1 MKNMLDKQ
9 NNEENLL
16 EDPENS
22 IESREDISTE
32 ESVFE
37 EVLRESEEEISCE
50 PEAENTD
57 DSEDITCENTDT
69 DTNSTPEYEA
79 RDNNADGEESL
90 ENADTDKDGE
100 REEIL
105 HDINSVAT
113 DISLDSYE
121 SNAEKAEEA
130 TTVNAVRS
138 TIKSKAQQILT
149 TEKMVGIGIFS
160 ALAFVASLFV
170 RFPVQF
176 LTFDAKDAVITI
188 AAFVYGPLS
197 AVLISLIVAFI
208 EMITVSTTMWYGFL
222 MNFASSAIFSVTAS
236 IIYRKKRNLNGAIIS
251 LYSAIAATVGI
262 MVLLN
267 IFITPLYFGLPVA
280 APMVMEML
288 PTLLLPFNFAKALMN
303 SAIVMLIY
311 KPVVTALKRLGI
323 VKTHGGSSAMTFNR
337 TTKIILAL
345 GAVGLVLSIAIF
357 IILVL

>member
-1 MKNMLDKQ
+1 MENTINKN
-9 NNEENLL
+9 NSEENVI
-16 EDPENS
+16 ENTVPECDE
-22 IESREDISTE
+22 IIE
-32 ESVFE
+32 ESV
-37 EVLRESEEEISCE
+37 LEEIKREADEADLDENSDTDGE
-50 PEAENTD
+50 GSFDEAEADEPIAEDIPEAE
-57 DSEDITCENTDT
+57 
-69 DTNSTPEYEA
+69 EA
-79 RDNNADGEESL
+79 SKSGEE
-90 ENADTDKDGE
+90 EPAPQGEEPTEEPDK
-100 REEIL
+100 
-105 HDINSVAT
+105 
-113 DISLDSYE
+113 
-121 SNAEKAEEA
+121 EKTEVSPAPI
-130 TTVNAVRS
+130 V
-138 TIKSKAQQILT
+138 SKKTKTMIT

-160 ALAFVASLFV
+160 ALAFVVSLFV

-236 IIYRKKRNLNGAIIS
+236 VIYRKRRNLNGAIIG

-262 MVLLN
+262 MLLLN

-303 SAIVMLIY
+303 SAIVMFIY

-323 VKTHGGSSAMTFNR
+323 VKTQGGSSAMTFNR

-345 GAVGLVLSIAIF
+345 GFVGLAVSIAIF
-357 IILVL
+357 VLLVI